1 MAALIPQRPQ
11 PLVPTTAQNE
21 ATGIVEPDDESLA
34 HYVPVTHIMANRQQ
48 PRTDFDEERLQELA
62 ASIKQSGLIQP
73 LVVTP
78 TMGDRYELVAG
89 ERRLRAARLAGLT
102 EVPVVIRRN
111 LDEATLLELALVENL
126 QRDDL
131 NPIEEAKAYQSM
143 VEQFECTQD
152 EIAEKV
158 GKARVT
164 VTNALRLLQLPKIIQ
179 DDVITGRLSAG
190 HARALLGIKDRQE
203 QLTVREQVMQS
214 QLTVRDVEAMAQRRR
229 GATVVGKRRSADD
242 HSELSAQMRFILEEM
257 TRVLGT
263 KLIVKQKTAKAGVL
277 QIEYYSLQDL
287 DRIYRRILG

>member
-1 MAALIPQRPQ
+1 M
-11 PLVPTTAQNE
+11 PTTAPSDAVAIAE
-21 ATGIVEPDDESLA
+21 RDDGSSVR
-34 HYVPVTHIMANRQQ
+34 YVPVTHIMANRQQ

-62 ASIKQSGLIQP
+62 SSIRQSGLIQP

-89 ERRLRAARLAGLT
+89 ERRLRAARLVGLS
-102 EVPVVIRRN
+102 EVPVVVRPN
-111 LDEATLLELALVENL
+111 LDEAALLELALVENI

-131 NPIEEAKAYQSM
+131 NAIEEAKAYQSM
-143 VEQFECTQD
+143 IEQFDYTQD

-164 VTNALRLLQLPKIIQ
+164 VTNSVRLLQLPQLIQ
-179 DDVITGRLSAG
+179 DDVISGRLSAG
-190 HARALLGIKDRQE
+190 HARALLGIKDRHE
-203 QLTVREQVMQS
+203 QLTVREQVLQS

-229 GATVVGKRRSADD
+229 GATVVGKRRAADD
-242 HSELSAQMRFILEEM
+242 QTELSAQMRFILEEM